1 MKLDVRRTPCYHKPM
16 TELKQTMIA
25 KNLRVQDVAEI
36 TGYGRRMVEKFMAGE
51 KPTPVIFM
59 GAVKLE
65 PDRVTTGMMRR
76 AFIALLDELGMTW
89 QQAATA
95 LAKHAERVEKMANPK
110 MDMDRRVAISAD
122 DVRILREYSTRR

>member
-1 MKLDVRRTPCYHKPM
+1 
-16 TELKQTMIA
+16 MIT
-25 KNLRVQDVAEI
+25 KNLRARDVAEI

-59 GAVKLE
+59 DAVKLE
-65 PDRVTTGMMRR
+65 PDRATTGMMRR

-122 DVRILREYSTRR
+122 DVKVLRDFAGRKS